1 MAQPILRNINIVR
14 YPRNAMRVVDLIR
27 RPPITVPKGTAVRD
41 AARLM
46 VENGV
51 GLLVIEEGQR
61 VVGVISERDV
71 VRAVARGLS
80 ESATVE
86 QVGTM
91 SNLVHVSPSA
101 TIYDVAAAM
110 VRAKVRHVLVMDGE
124 RLVGVVSIRD
134 IVGEAKVLDALARL
148 PEAEHGT
155 GD

>member
-1 MAQPILRNINIVR
+1 
-14 YPRNAMRVVDLIR
+14 MRVMDLIK
-27 RPPITVPKGTAVRD
+27 RPPITVPRGTSIRD

-46 VENGV
+46 ADNGV
-51 GLLVIEEGQR
+51 GLLVIEDGQR
-61 VVGVISERDV
+61 VVGVISERDIV
-71 VRAVARGLS
+71 NAVARGVS

-86 QVGTM
+86 QVGTT
-91 SNLVHVSPSA
+91 SGLVSVPSTA
-101 TIYDVAAAM
+101 TVYDVAAAM

-134 IVGEAKVLDALARL
+134 IVGETKVLNALARL